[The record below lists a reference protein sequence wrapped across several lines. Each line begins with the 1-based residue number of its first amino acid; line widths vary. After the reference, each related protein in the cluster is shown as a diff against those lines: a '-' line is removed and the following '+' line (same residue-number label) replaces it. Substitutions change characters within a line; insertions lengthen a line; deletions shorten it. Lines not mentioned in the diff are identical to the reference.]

1 MEGYMSHLNP
11 GNFPKKRPLKLVE
24 PSRLKRSMHRE
35 QKKDINSGIAFGI
48 VGLDGTKR
56 GWVVNQIL
64 MEFSV
69 QLFRFLFVCSFVFAF
84 SPDFF
89 GSIVLTQACLKDPF
103 PQHKLDEKADL
114 DLKSR

>member
-11 GNFPKKRPLKLVE
+11 GNFPKKSPLKLVE
-24 PSRLKRSMHRE
+24 PSRLTRSMHRE
-35 QKKDINSGIAFGI
+35 RKKDINSGITFGI

-69 QLFRFLFVCSFVFAF
+69 QLLMFFVCVFVRFCVFPRFLWLNRAQTSLFKRSVPAAQVR
-84 SPDFF
+84 
-89 GSIVLTQACLKDPF
+89 Q
-103 PQHKLDEKADL
+103 
-114 DLKSR
+114 KSGP